1 MKICIILFI
10 ISFLLISCSDDD
22 KSKKVFT
29 IQEPLDKAD
38 QISYNFSAFFIDSN
52 FTKAELSAYQ
62 ARIFSNKKETILDSN
77 VKIYFFSKISGKKE
91 SLMSADSVIIDDVTK
106 NMTAFG
112 KVFVQSQSNKANL
125 NAKILVWDNATQKLT
140 SNSFVTYSSQ
150 YENISG
156 WGFESDQNLENYK
169 FTKVAGIQK

>member
-1 MKICIILFI
+1 MYLIVTI
-10 ISFLLISCSDDD
+10 LLISCIEDD

-29 IQEPLDKAD
+29 MQEPIDKAD

-62 ARIFSNKKETILDSN
+62 ARIYSAKKETILDSN
-77 VKIYFFSKISGKKE
+77 VKIYFFSKKTGKRE
-91 SLMSADSVIIDDVTK
+91 SYMTADSVVIDDATK

-112 KVFVQSQSNKANL
+112 KVFVKSDGNKANL
-125 NAKILVWDNATQKLT
+125 VAKVLVWNNSTQKLT

-150 YENISG
+150 YETISG

-169 FTKVAGIQK
+169 FTKVAGEQR